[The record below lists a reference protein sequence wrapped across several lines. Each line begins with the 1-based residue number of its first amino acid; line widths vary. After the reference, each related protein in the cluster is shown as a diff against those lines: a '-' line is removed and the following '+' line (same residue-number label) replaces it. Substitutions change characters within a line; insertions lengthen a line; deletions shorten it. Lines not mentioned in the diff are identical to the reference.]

1 MSAVL
6 AHDGIDHL
14 FIGVGAA
21 AVVGIYGAA
30 WLAQP
35 RPVLW
40 RLLSWIAGVCCVLAA
55 SLPWMEALA
64 EESFTGHMVQHLLV
78 IIVGAPLLVLGQPVH
93 TFGRAGWIP
102 TGSRLGPTGR
112 RWAAAWRRYAPVIGP
127 MFFVAVLFVTHL
139 TSIYD
144 QALDDR
150 LVHELEHIA
159 YLLGATL
166 TWSAVLGVGRGGAV
180 ARIGAVFGVAAG
192 GALLGMVLL
201 SAPTPLIPT
210 YEVQL
215 GTEQALSDQR
225 SASALMWVGGML
237 TTVPLLLLA
246 VWRWAATEER
256 VALRGRSAARRGCA
270 ARCTDP
276 GQNGG
281 DGRRAGRSPRRG
293 RAMRV
298 DVGGVAE
305 CERASASERAAS
317 SGLRGRGTQ

>member
-1 MSAVL
+1 
-6 AHDGIDHL
+6 
-14 FIGVGAA
+14 
-21 AVVGIYGAA
+21 
-30 WLAQP
+30 
-35 RPVLW
+35 
-40 RLLSWIAGVCCVLAA
+40 
-55 SLPWMEALA
+55 
-64 EESFTGHMVQHLLV
+64 V

-150 LVHELEHIA
+150 LVHELEHVA

-210 YEVQL
+210 YEAQL
-215 GTEQALSDQR
+215 GAEQALSDQR

-256 VALRGRSAARRGCA
+256 VALRAEALRDEDVRLVALTRARMAATGAARG
-270 ARCTDP
+270 DHHE
-276 GQNGG
+276 G
-281 DGRRAGRSPRRG
+281 DG
-293 RAMRV
+293 
-298 DVGGVAE
+298 
-305 CERASASERAAS
+305 
-317 SGLRGRGTQ
+317 Q

>member
-14 FIGVGAA
+14 FIGMGAA

-35 RPVLW
+35 RPVPW
-40 RLLSWIAGVCCVLAA
+40 RLVSWVAGVCCVLVA

-78 IIVGAPLLVLGQPVH
+78 IIVGAPLLVLAP
-93 TFGRAGWIP
+93 AGAHASDGP
-102 TGSRLGPTGR
+102 AGFRSGSRLGPTGR

-150 LVHELEHIA
+150 LVHELEHVA

-166 TWSAVLGVGRGGAV
+166 TWSAVLGVGHGGAV

-201 SAPTPLIPT
+201 SAPSPLIPT
-210 YEVQL
+210 YEAQL
-215 GTEQALSDQR
+215 GTQEALNDQR

-256 VALRGRSAARRGCA
+256 VALARAEALRDDDVRLAAL
-270 ARCTDP
+270 TP
-276 GQNGG
+276 SQNGG
-281 DGRRAGRSPRRG
+281 DGSPMPAAAHERP
-293 RAMRV
+293 
-298 DVGGVAE
+298 AE
-305 CERASASERAAS
+305 GS
-317 SGLRGRGTQ
+317 GTQ